1 MVNTDTTRLEMRS
14 AQLRLVTDAPAMNTG
29 TSTDP
34 TRQVF
39 EHWLY
44 MLGRSSA
51 RCKLGPTRRAAING
65 ALAIGYDVE
74 TLFLAVEGMAGDPL
88 EGCTDRMRGAM
99 RELEW
104 LLASEARIE
113 QWADKGDALRQ
124 ASAQAQRRPVAAE
137 AAPQDVDPA
146 AAAAARERLRAFA
159 AARREAAR

>member
-1 MVNTDTTRLEMRS
+1 MRS
-14 AQLRLVTDAPAMNTG
+14 AQLRLVENMPAITTG
-29 TSTDP
+29 TTADP

-44 MLGRSSA
+44 MLGRSPM

-65 ALAIGYDVE
+65 ALAIGYDVD
-74 TLFLAVEGMAGDPL
+74 TLLLAVEGMAGDAL
-88 EGCTDRMRGAM
+88 DGCTPRMQQAM

-104 LLASEARIE
+104 LLATEARIE

-146 AAAAARERLRAFA
+146 AAALARERLRAFA
-159 AARREAAR
+159 AARREGGR